1 MFPLVLGVIAD
12 THIPDRARSL
22 PPQVEAVFRQAG
34 VRVILHAGDL
44 IHPRVLRQLEALAP
58 TYAVRGN
65 RDIYLLRHL
74 PRQRVF
80 TLSELSGQPLP
91 PEQDITIGLI
101 HGHGTLKEYLHDKV
115 THLFRGVPF
124 RRFEERALAAFPQ
137 AQVVIFGHI
146 HFPVQRVIE
155 GRLLFNPGSPTTP
168 IFRGLPPTVGLLYLT
183 PGQPPRAEIRELT

>member
-1 MFPLVLGVIAD
+1 MFPFVIGVIAD
-12 THIPDRARSL
+12 THVPDRARSL
-22 PPQVEAVFRQAG
+22 PPQVEAIFRQAG
-34 VRVILHAGDL
+34 VQVILHAGDL

-80 TLSELSGQPLP
+80 TLSELSGQPIP
-91 PEQDITIGLI
+91 PEHDLTLGLI
-101 HGHGTLKEYLHDKV
+101 HGHGTLREYLHDKL
-115 THLFRGVPF
+115 THFLRGVPF
-124 RRFEERALAAFPQ
+124 RRFEERALRAFPQ

-146 HFPVQRVIE
+146 HFPVNRVIE
-155 GRLLFNPGSPTTP
+155 GRLLFNPGSPTAP

-183 PGQPPRAEIRELT
+183 PGQPPHAEIRELT